1 MKRTR
6 STPPRQIR
14 QIRCDRCGQLTP
26 AYNVVNYGSA
36 DQASK
41 ELCGQCFNA
50 EAARLGG
57 LIEFE
62 DAKFEPVSLV
72 DCAGETH
79 EFHFRTRLFG
89 PGVALDAFELRDGYP
104 AGYQFQIIGDP
115 ADDLLVLLGRLV
127 EKMRRALSIKHLRR
141 GDLGLEIADEQVV
154 RGLIEWD
161 DAHDGRV
168 PVVVVDGREITWEEF
183 GRMLM
188 TFEGWQFRLEIRDK
202 SEEF

>member
-6 STPPRQIR
+6 STPPSE
-14 QIRCDRCGQLTP
+14 IRCDSCGQLTP
-26 AYNVVNYGSA
+26 AYNTVSYGSVERGY
-36 DQASK
+36 K

-50 EAARLGG
+50 EGARLGG

-72 DCAGETH
+72 DCTGKAH

-104 AGYQFQIIGDP
+104 AGYRFQTIGDP
-115 ADDLLVLLGRLV
+115 ADDLLALLGRLI
-127 EKMRRALSIKHLRR
+127 EKMRRALSIKHVES
-141 GDLGLEIADEQVV
+141 GELGLQIADEQVV

-168 PVVVVDGREITWEEF
+168 PLVVVDGREITWEEF

-188 TFEGWQFRLEIRDK
+188 AFEGWQFKLEIRDM
-202 SEEF
+202 SEEL